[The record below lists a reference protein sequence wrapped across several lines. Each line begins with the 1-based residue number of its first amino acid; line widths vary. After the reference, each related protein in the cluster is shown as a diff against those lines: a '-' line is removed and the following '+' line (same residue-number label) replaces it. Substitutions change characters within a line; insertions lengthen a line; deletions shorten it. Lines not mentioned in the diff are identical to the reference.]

1 MNKRTVKSG
10 LNLIS
15 AGIVAITLSTFFN
28 SDVTQLLSLTISGQ
42 RRFIVFGLF
51 CGGLC
56 SGLGIM
62 IALAGAL
69 NSRADS
75 RDIRLLRSM
84 LVLIVA
90 ILLFFTLFFR
100 SINSPQPPPLKPGE
114 TIII

>member
-10 LNLIS
+10 LNLII
-15 AGIVAITLSTFFN
+15 AGIVAITLSTFFS
-28 SDVTQLLSLTISGQ
+28 SDVTQFLSLTISGQ
-42 RRFIVFGLF
+42 KRFIVFGLF

-75 RDIRLLRSM
+75 RDIRLSRTM
-84 LVLIVA
+84 LILIAA

-100 SINSPQPPPLKPGE
+100 SINSPQQPPLKPGE
-114 TIII
+114 TIVI